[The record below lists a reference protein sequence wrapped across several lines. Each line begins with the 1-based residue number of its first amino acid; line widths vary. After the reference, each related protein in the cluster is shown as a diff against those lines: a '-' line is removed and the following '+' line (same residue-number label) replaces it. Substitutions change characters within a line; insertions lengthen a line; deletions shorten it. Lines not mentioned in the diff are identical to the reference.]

1 MASRGCTSHTV
12 LVGYKKTQAGPV
24 SQKTLT
30 TPSRRNFKTT
40 TACGDGQGLFRR
52 PSFARTVCDHR
63 PRKTGKRVGWGQDR
77 CGTWKSGP
85 SGWPPMPEHDS
96 RTKVQG
102 SKGLMEQSACQQR
115 WGISHRTP
123 RRRLSQ
129 ASSKPSGPV
138 LIAAATLRTFAMPG
152 TEVVV
157 SRLDTTRREG
167 GRSGS
172 GRSGDDLRVG
182 RRIKK
187 ELKSHRRQPE

>member
-40 TACGDGQGLFRR
+40 TACGAGQGLFRR

-129 ASSKPSGPV
+129 ASSTPSGPV
-138 LIAAATLRTFAMPG
+138 SSPPQHSVPSPCRGPRWWCRD
-152 TEVVV
+152 
-157 SRLDTTRREG
+157 STRRGGREG
-167 GRSGS
+167 GAGA
-172 GRSGDDLRVG
+172 GGAAMIYALAAV
-182 RRIKK
+182 
-187 ELKSHRRQPE
+187 